1 MKNQRKINLIVVHC
15 SATRASQDFLEG
27 KSTSI
32 SRICSS
38 SENRWEVFLKVIF
51 VLIAVHFFHYFK
63 VFLVY
68 SSAVYSVASGVKD
81 ELTVTVDTD
90 DVSLASFENAC
101 FHTQFY
107 MVFGKYLEWVS
118 KKDLQQIRNSA
129 ELSAKFYHFFCKI
142 TLKSAEQLKMSYL

>member
-51 VLIAVHFFHYFK
+51 VLIAVQFFHYFK

-68 SSAVYSVASGVKD
+68 SSAGYSVASGVKD

-101 FHTQFY
+101 EHT
-107 MVFGKYLEWVS
+107 
-118 KKDLQQIRNSA
+118 
-129 ELSAKFYHFFCKI
+129 
-142 TLKSAEQLKMSYL
+142 